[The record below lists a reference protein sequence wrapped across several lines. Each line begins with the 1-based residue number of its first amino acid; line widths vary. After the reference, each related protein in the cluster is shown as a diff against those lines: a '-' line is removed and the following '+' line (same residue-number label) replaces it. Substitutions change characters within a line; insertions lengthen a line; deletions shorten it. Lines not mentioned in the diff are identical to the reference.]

1 VAVAAHALT
10 AKWTSSAAFGKAPAN
25 ETSKVDVATAA
36 PGTSFTN
43 DADVTPVTNRIA
55 LGSFS
60 LVQNAGTYLDSDG
73 LTPVTIGTL
82 ATNVWALTVT
92 GPFVSDSKG
101 VGNVWIASD
110 SACAAAPLAAMN
122 VTGGTATTAAGG
134 FAAGGV
140 AIVAGVQTAYVC
152 YAPNVDAAVKD
163 VQIATGQFNG
173 SGVTEAS
180 TAVTAKGMLGETAT
194 GALYNLGSNGALV
207 DVRVM
212 TTSSTTGWST
222 VLRIINSGQVSAPV
236 SASYVLADGTTQGS
250 GIIVSNLAPGA
261 TAMIASKDVETA
273 LGVTLPATGN
283 PPRLRISAPTDS
295 LRVQAWVQ
303 QPNGAWFMGTPAQE
317 AEAIGGSISAK

>member
-1 VAVAAHALT
+1 
-10 AKWTSSAAFGKAPAN
+10 
-25 ETSKVDVATAA
+25 
-36 PGTSFTN
+36 
-43 DADVTPVTNRIA
+43 VTNSTTQIV

-60 LVQNAGTYLDSDG
+60 LKENAGTYLDSDG
-73 LTPVTIGTL
+73 VNTVNIAALNAG
-82 ATNVWALTVT
+82 TNVWALTVT

-101 VGNVWIASD
+101 VGNVWLSSKADCSD
-110 SACAAAPLAAMN
+110 NVAAMT
-122 VTGGTATTAAGG
+122 VTGSTATTAASG
-134 FAAGGV
+134 FDASVLAV
-140 AIVAGVQTAYVC
+140 ASGAQTAYAC
-152 YAPNVDAAVKD
+152 YAPNVDGAVKD
-163 VQIATGQFNG
+163 VQISTGQFNG
-173 SGVTEAS
+173 SGATEAA
-180 TAVTAKGMLGETAT
+180 TVTTAKGMLGESAT
-194 GALYNLGSNGALV
+194 GALYSLGSNGAIV

-283 PPRLRISAPTDS
+283 PARLRISAPTDS